1 MGFSEFFNQI
11 VFTIRGEDIRLSQ
24 LVLVVVSVLILA
36 ALGYFLRTRW
46 INRLLTK
53 EDTPNSTQ
61 QSISL
66 NTILVLSLLSL
77 LIVVLGLGIDFPLR
91 EEGVLSHIKLSTLIQ
106 ALLIY
111 FVDRLVDLVLSAVL
125 ARRYQQRRQQEID
138 EGIYRYQ
145 GRRGS
150 EVKVSRIV
158 QPIVY
163 VLALSFII
171 QEFNIDAAI
180 NVPWTKDAA
189 NDPTVN
195 TILSAILILLFT
207 RLAIWVI
214 TEIILHP
221 YYKRRSINVGS
232 QFAINRLLTYFL
244 FVAAVLAVLQYVG
257 LNLTVIWGGAAA
269 LLVGVGLGLQ
279 QTFNDLISGII
290 LLFERTVEIGDV
302 VEIGTL
308 IGTVKKIGVR
318 TSLVE
323 SRDNISVIVPNSKLV
338 GDNVI
343 NWSHFDMK
351 ARFQVAVG
359 VAYGSDTALVKE
371 ILAKVAAEHKKVLKY
386 PSSFV
391 RFTNFGDSSLDFELH
406 FWSRELERIED
417 VKSDLRFAIDREF
430 REANIS
436 IPFPQRDVWMRKEE

>member
-1 MGFSEFFNQI
+1 MGFSEFFDQI
-11 VFTIRGEDIRLSQ
+11 IFTIRGQDIRLSQ
-24 LVLVVVSVLILA
+24 LVLVALSVLALA
-36 ALGYFLRTRW
+36 VLGYLLRTRW
-46 INRLLTK
+46 IDRWLDR
-53 EDTPNSTQ
+53 EDMQESSPKA
-61 QSISL
+61 IRL
-66 NTILVLSLLSL
+66 NTIIVLGLLSV
-77 LIVVLGLGIDFPLR
+77 LIVVLGLGIDFPMR
-91 EEGVLSHIKLSTLIQ
+91 EEGVLSRIKLSTLIQ

-111 FVDRLVDLVLSAVL
+111 FVARVVDLLLSAIL

-138 EGIYRYQ
+138 EGIYHYP

-150 EVKVSRIV
+150 GVKVSRIV

-163 VLALSFII
+163 ILALSFII
-171 QEFNIDAAI
+171 QEFNVDATI
-180 NVPWTKDAA
+180 PVPWTKDPA
-189 NDPTVN
+189 NDPTIN

-207 RLAIWVI
+207 RLATWVI

-221 YYKRRSINVGS
+221 YYKSKSINVGS

-244 FVAAVLAVLQYVG
+244 LVVAILAVLQYVG

-290 LLFERTVEIGDV
+290 LLFERTVEVGDV
-302 VEIGTL
+302 VEVGSL
-308 IGTVKKIGVR
+308 IGTVKEIGVR
-318 TSLVE
+318 TSLIE

-338 GDNVI
+338 GDNVV

-351 ARFQVAVG
+351 ARFQVSVG

-371 ILAKVAAEHKKVLKY
+371 ILLKVASQHKKVLKY
-386 PSSFV
+386 PSVFV
-391 RFTNFGDSSLDFELH
+391 RFTGFGDSSLDFELH

-417 VKSDLRFAIDREF
+417 VKSDLRFGIDQQF
-430 REANIS
+430 REANVE
-436 IPFPQRDVWMRKEE
+436 IPFPQRDVWMRKG